1 VGVQNTAE
9 GCIYCGHQFQFP
21 YCTWEFKKPAGHK
34 SGRREVSI
42 PILHVG
48 VQSGNAQAPSQAGAF
63 QFPYCTW
70 EFKPSPSASHGSSAV
85 SIPILHVGV
94 LNYVRKFTKLCGFNS
109 HTARGSSTASAMPI
123 LSSF

>member
-1 VGVQNTAE
+1 MIRAGVHDGVTMNYKEITSVSIPILHVGVQNTAE

-34 SGRREVSI
+34 SGGREVSI

-70 EFKPSPSASHGSSAV
+70 EFNTQ
-85 SIPILHVGV
+85 L
-94 LNYVRKFTKLCGFNS
+94 
-109 HTARGSSTASAMPI
+109 ASAMPI